1 MRWKNAFPAPLLF
14 IGLLLA
20 TFQAAALASLSDRAA
35 APVAAE
41 PIPSWVSSGPA
52 VTAQE
57 EIPIRLRAG
66 AFDPLR
72 GEPAIPAGMRRTL
85 TAGQPGLRLIQFPGP
100 IQDEWYQAMLA
111 AGLEVVTYIPDY
123 AYLVWGDGNAVARLA
138 ETAPLRWTGFYHP
151 YYALHP
157 ALTDPE
163 KLPDEVDVIVQ
174 VYARPDAEK
183 TVQAILGEARATF
196 RRPYGVLVYT
206 NLGIRVPSEKL
217 TWLASLPE
225 VVNVEPYTPPQMLDE
240 IQCQIMAGNLN
251 AAGTQPSGPGYLAW
265 LQSLGFSTNPADYPI
280 IDITDDG
287 IDDGDNTPIHPDF
300 YVLGDTSNPDRLIYN
315 YNWTSDPSADGG
327 GGHGNINAS
336 IAVGYNNR
344 TGFPYED
351 SDGYNY
357 GLGINPFGR
366 VAGSKVF
373 NNAGRWDTTA
383 TPTDLINNTYALGG
397 RISSNSWGYIWSGGD
412 YNADSQEYDARVR
425 DAQPN
430 VSGNQEIIVVF
441 AAGNDGPSSNT
452 VSPPSTAKNVIAV
465 GAAENYRP
473 TWTDGCGVG
482 PSGADSAQDIA
493 WFSSRGPCDDGRIKP
508 DIVAPGTHIQGAASQ
523 SPNYNGNGVCDQYM
537 PPGQTLYAAS
547 SGTSHSTP
555 AVAGAASLVY
565 YWYQTHY
572 GNGQP
577 PSPAMVKAF
586 LINAT
591 RYMTGTYAGGDLPS
605 NSQGFGEVFLGMAF
619 DDTPRIVVDQSH
631 IFGATGEVYELQ
643 GVVMD
648 PTKPFRVTLAWSD
661 PPGPTVG
668 AAYINN
674 LDLEVEIG
682 GQIYKGNVFSGPIS
696 IPGGSADP
704 RNNVESVFLPAGQS
718 GMFTVRVI
726 ANNIAGDGVPGND
739 DPTDQDFALVIY
751 NGMQEFGYLDGV
763 VYDGTWGGV
772 LPGATVQAITGT
784 VTYSRTTDV
793 SGYYTMTVVP
803 DTYTVSAWKY
813 GYTLQTVTNVVVVS
827 DTVTT
832 VNFTLTQTSLYSLT
846 GTVTDLATGAPLS
859 ATVSV
864 YGPFGDLIAQTNT
877 PQSTGQY
884 AFSLYG
890 GPYTV
895 TAQARLH
902 QTGIAAVNLV
912 TDTVQDFAL
921 TATTTDG
928 ILWGYITSLET
939 GNPVAGATIQVTPGM
954 TQTTSGDDGYYEMQL
969 PSGIPYTVT
978 VSAPLYS
985 TVSEGGVVVPQSNLL
1000 RKDYA
1005 LPTAHM
1011 VLLPPEGLSATLRI
1025 GNQVIQT
1032 LTISNTGS
1040 GALDFEI
1047 REARGAV
1054 LPGGGPDPFGYTYQ
1068 DSRSA
1073 DGPVYEWID
1082 ATDGTPLNLT
1092 DDAEANVTLPFPFT
1106 FYGTTST
1113 AIRVGNNGGL
1123 LFNATSGDLPFSN
1136 SPLDSASV
1144 NNLIV
1149 PFWDDIDDETGNVY
1163 YKTVGTAPNRRF
1175 VIEWHNRPHYNNIGN
1190 ATFELILYEGTNNI
1204 KFQYQDV
1211 VFGDAAYDYGA
1222 SATVGIRGS
1231 GSNYLQYSY
1240 NQPVLS
1246 DGLAICFQYPGSPP
1260 CDPVDVPWVSEEPVS
1275 GTVAAGD
1282 SLLVSVRFDATP
1294 ITQTGVY
1301 TGFLLFYT
1309 NDPEAQPYVSYPV
1322 TLTVLPPLPELS
1334 VAKAA
1339 SADEVEVGLPLVY
1352 TITVTNDGG
1361 GPATD
1366 VVITD
1371 TLPANTLFAW
1381 ASDGGILNGSNV
1393 IWSDLTVPAHSSLQ
1407 VSFGVTVTCVPSG
1420 TLIVNDAYTVTATDW
1435 PTPTTGLPVTVTAIA
1450 EGVTADFTY
1459 GPTPVLVGRAVNFTN
1474 LSRNATAYEWDFGDG
1489 GTSTAANPTHTYST
1503 AGTYTV
1509 VLTATN
1515 LCDVAVISREL
1526 RVENYDLS
1534 LLPDAAAKSGD
1545 PGQTVT
1551 YTLYLTNT
1559 GTLSDVFRLSKGST
1573 PWTTVLSTDTVA
1585 LEAGEA
1591 AEVKVYVTVPTNAAG
1606 GAQASVRVTAQSQ
1619 NDPRTPPA
1627 SASVVLTTTAN
1638 NVYGVAL
1645 GVTVP
1650 EQTARPGE
1658 TVTYTLWVTNTGNVA
1673 DTITITRTNPGWP
1686 TAFSWTSQT
1695 IARGGWRGLKVYV
1708 TVPADVAIGAEDTAF
1723 IRASGSGGY
1732 AEVALTTHTPVYRVY
1747 LPLIVRSGP

>member
-1 MRWKNAFPAPLLF
+1 MRWKNTLPTLWLLF
-14 IGLLLA
+14 SLLLA
-20 TFQAAALASLSDRAA
+20 TFQPAALASPSDRAA
-35 APVAAE
+35 APAAG
-41 PIPSWVSSGPA
+41 PIPSWASSGPA

-57 EIPIRLRAG
+57 GIPIRLRAG
-66 AFDPLR
+66 AFDPLG
-72 GEPAIPAGMRRTL
+72 GEPAIPTGMRRTL

-123 AYLVWGDGNAVARLA
+123 AYLVWGDGDAVARLA
-138 ETAPLRWTGFYHP
+138 DAAPLRWAGFYHP

-157 ALTDPE
+157 ALADPE

-183 TVQAILGEARATF
+183 TVQAILGEALATF
-196 RRPYGVLVYT
+196 RRPYKVLVYT
-206 NLGIRVPSEKL
+206 NLGIRVPSQKL

-225 VVNVEPYTPPQMLDE
+225 VVNVEPYTRPVLLDE
-240 IQCQIMAGNLN
+240 IQGQIMAGNLN
-251 AAGTQPSGPGYLAW
+251 AAGTQPSGPGYLVW
-265 LQSLGFSTNPADYPI
+265 LQSRGFSTNPDDYPI

-287 IDDGDNTPIHPDF
+287 IDDGDATPIHADF
-300 YVLGDTSNPDRLIYN
+300 YVLGSTSNPDRLVYN
-315 YNWTSDPSADGG
+315 YNWTTDPLADGRA
-327 GGHGNINAS
+327 GHGNINAS

-351 SDGYNY
+351 SNGYNY

-373 NNAGRWDTTA
+373 NNAGSWDTTA
-383 TPTDLINNTYALGG
+383 TPTDLLNNTYALGG
-397 RISSNSWGYIWSGGD
+397 RISSNSWGYLYSGGD

-425 DAQPN
+425 DARPT
-430 VSGNQEIIVVF
+430 VTGNQEIIVVF
-441 AAGNDGPSSNT
+441 SAGNSGPSANS

-482 PSGADSAQDIA
+482 PTGADSAQDIA
-493 WFSSRGPCDDGRIKP
+493 DFSSRGPCDDSRVKP
-508 DIVAPGTHIQGAASQ
+508 DVVAPGTHIQGAASQ
-523 SPNYNGNGVCDQYM
+523 APGYDGSGVCDQYM
-537 PPGQTLYAAS
+537 PAGQTLYAAS
-547 SGTSHSTP
+547 SGTSHSAP

-565 YWYQTHY
+565 TWYQTHY

-577 PSPAMVKAF
+577 PSPAMVKAY

-591 RYMTGTYAGGDLPS
+591 RYMTGTYAGGNLPS

-619 DDTPRIVVDQSH
+619 DNTPRIVVDQSH

-643 GVVMD
+643 GVVTD

-661 PPGPTVG
+661 APGPTTG
-668 AAYINN
+668 NAYINN

-682 GQIYKGNVFSGPIS
+682 GQTYRGNVFSGPTS
-696 IPGGSADP
+696 VPGGSADP
-704 RNNVESVFLPAGQS
+704 RNNVESVFLPAGQG
-718 GMFTVRVI
+718 GMFTVRVR
-726 ANNIAGDGVPGND
+726 AANIAGDGVPGNSD
-739 DPTDQDFALVIY
+739 LTDQDFALVVY
-751 NGMQEFGYLDGV
+751 NGMQALGYLDGV

-772 LPGATVQAITGT
+772 LSGATVQAVTGT
-784 VTYSRTTDV
+784 VTYSRTTDA
-793 SGYYTMTVVP
+793 SGYFTMTVSP

-813 GYTLQTVTNVVVVS
+813 GYSLQTITNVTVPS
-827 DTVTT
+827 DTVVTLA
-832 VNFTLTQTSLYSLT
+832 FTLTQTSLYSLT
-846 GTVTDLATGAPLS
+846 GQVTDATTGAPLS

-864 YGPFGDLIAQTNT
+864 YGPFGDLVARTST
-877 PQSTGQY
+877 PQATGLY
-884 AFSLYG
+884 AFTLYG

-902 QTGIAAVNLV
+902 QTGVAAVNL
-912 TDTVQDFAL
+912 TADTVQNFAL

-954 TQTTSGDDGYYEMQL
+954 TQTTSGADGYYEMQL
-969 PSGIPYTVT
+969 PSGVPYTVT

-1011 VLLPPEGLSATLRI
+1011 VLLPSEGLSATLRI
-1025 GNQVIQT
+1025 GKQVTQT
-1032 LTISNTGS
+1032 LTVSNTGS

-1082 ATDGTPLNLT
+1082 ATDGTALNLG
-1092 DDAEANVTLPFPFT
+1092 DDEEVNVTLPFPFT
-1106 FYGTTST
+1106 FYGTSST

-1123 LFNATSGDLPFSN
+1123 LFNATSGDLGVTNGDLGTTTS
-1136 SPLDSASV
+1136 

-1149 PFWDDIDDETGNVY
+1149 PFWDDIDSDTGNVY
-1163 YKTVGTAPNRRF
+1163 YTTVGTAPNRMF
-1175 VIEWHNRPHYNNIGN
+1175 VIEWYNRPHYSNVGN

-1211 VFGDAAYDYGA
+1211 VFGDTNYDYGA

-1246 DGLAICFQYPGSPP
+1246 NGLAICFRYPGSPP
-1260 CDPVDVPWVSEEPVS
+1260 CDPVDLPWVAEEPVS

-1282 SLLVSVRFDATP
+1282 SLPVAVRFDATP

-1309 NDPEAQPYVSYPV
+1309 NDPEAQPYASYPV

-1361 GPATD
+1361 GPATG

-1381 ASDGGILNGSNV
+1381 ASSGGVLNGSNI
-1393 IWSDLTVPAHSSLQ
+1393 IWSGLTVPARSSLQ

-1420 TLIVNDAYTVTATDW
+1420 TLIVNDAYTFTATDW

-1474 LSRNATAYEWDFGDG
+1474 LSQNATAYEWAFGDG
-1489 GTSTAANPTHTYST
+1489 GTSTAVNPSHTYST

-1509 VLTATN
+1509 VLTATS
-1515 LCDVAVISREL
+1515 LCDMAVTSREL
-1526 RVENYDLS
+1526 RVEDYALA
-1534 LLPDAAAKSGD
+1534 LTPDAAAKSGD

-1559 GTLSDVFRLSKGST
+1559 GTMSDVFRLSRGST
-1573 PWTTVLSTDTVA
+1573 SWTTALSTDTVR
-1585 LEAGEA
+1585 LDAGEG
-1591 AEVKVYVTVPTNAAG
+1591 AEVKVYVTVPANAAG

-1645 GVTVP
+1645 GAVVL

-1658 TVTYTLWVTNTGNVA
+1658 AVTYTLLVTNTGNVA
-1673 DTITITRTNPGWP
+1673 DTITVTRTNSGWP
-1686 TAFSWTSQT
+1686 TVFSWTSQT
-1695 IARGGWRGLKVYV
+1695 IARGGWRELKVYV
-1708 TVPADVAIGAEDTAF
+1708 TVPAGPGVGAEDTAV
-1723 IRASGSGGY
+1723 IRASGSGGN
-1732 AEVALTTHTPVYRVY
+1732 AELTLTTRTPVYRVY
-1747 LPLIVRSGP
+1747 LPLTVRNSP